1 MYDISLKGTECQE
14 LVKGGRAMKKVVISL
29 LVIGVVAAVALI
41 GAVALFTDT
50 ETNPTNSFTTGTVI
64 LSIDPATAMFTVTAM
79 APGNV
84 TYDGLQVTNGG
95 SLELRYAMT
104 TTDDDTSIL
113 DEQLDLTIDV
123 VTEDGDDNVWYTLDD
138 VVGEANVY
146 GADGV
151 LATAVIGDP
160 AQGADT
166 GDRTLAASGSERL
179 RFTVTLPQSTGNAY
193 QGLTCTVAFVFDAE
207 QTANNP

>member
-1 MYDISLKGTECQE
+1 
-14 LVKGGRAMKKVVISL
+14 MKKVVISL

-41 GAVALFTDT
+41 GAIALFTSS
-50 ETNPTNSFTTGTVI
+50 ETNPSNSFSTGTVDLAI
-64 LSIDPATAMFTVTAM
+64 NPVTAMFTVSNM
-79 APGNV
+79 APGDV
-84 TYDGLQVTNGG
+84 EYSGIHLTNNGT
-95 SLELRYAMT
+95 LELRYAMT
-104 TTDDDTSIL
+104 TTDDDTSTL

-123 VTEDGDDNVWYTLDD
+123 VTEDGDDNIWYTSDD

-151 LATAVIGDP
+151 LATAAIGDP
-160 AQGADT
+160 TQGPNA

-179 RFTVTLPQSTGNAY
+179 RFKVTLPLSTGNAY
-193 QGLTCTVAFVFDAE
+193 QGTTCTVAFVFDAE